1 MMKRSILKVG
11 LAVGADRAHEGGIRR
26 PRLPAIC
33 PARLPARRPSVTT
46 EGAAPDEL
54 LHVAFLGV
62 TTLGWPHATMG
73 RAWIQEVIAKQ
84 A

>member
-1 MMKRSILKVG
+1 MVAQAPLE
-11 LAVGADRAHEGGIRR
+11 DRTHEGGIRSSCR
-26 PRLPAIC
+26 PAIC

-73 RAWIQEVIAKQ
+73 HASIQEVIAKQ

>member
-1 MMKRSILKVG
+1 M
-11 LAVGADRAHEGGIRR
+11 AVNEGFRCS
-26 PRLPAIC
+26 PLPAIS
-33 PARLPARRPSVTT
+33 PARLLAHRPSVTT

-54 LHVAFLGV
+54 LHVSFLGV

>member
-1 MMKRSILKVG
+1 
-11 LAVGADRAHEGGIRR
+11 
-26 PRLPAIC
+26 
-33 PARLPARRPSVTT
+33 
-46 EGAAPDEL
+46 L